1 MGWALLCQ
9 SLIKKCTTAFPTVQ
23 SWSGIFLNQGPLLT
37 DDYSLGQDNIK
48 LASTERSGSHFWV
61 FVWLTVQRDKVS
73 HGGRHG
79 TLRLATKVCS
89 WPGSRQRWMLVFSS
103 HFTFQSMTS
112 AQEILPTFRLSLSS
126 PSLPLEAP
134 AYTHLEVRYYGDSK
148 SGQVINEDEPSW
160 HNPWQL
166 GIQTHDI
173 TAFHHDL

>member
-48 LASTERSGSHFWV
+48 LASTERSGLHFWV

-89 WPGSRQRWMLVFSS
+89 WPGSRQRWMLVF
-103 HFTFQSMTS
+103 TFSFSIYDLRPGDATYIQVESL
-112 AQEILPTFRLSLSS
+112 LPLSS
-126 PSLPLEAP
+126 
-134 AYTHLEVRYYGDSK
+134 
-148 SGQVINEDEPSW
+148 SGSTCVHTSRGTLLRW
-160 HNPWQL
+160 
-166 GIQTHDI
+166 
-173 TAFHHDL
+173 F

>member
-9 SLIKKCTTAFPTVQ
+9 SLIKKCTTAFSTVQ

-89 WPGSRQRWMLVFSS
+89 WPGSRQRWMLVF
-103 HFTFQSMTS
+103 TFSFSIYDLRPGDATYIQVESL
-112 AQEILPTFRLSLSS
+112 LPLSS
-126 PSLPLEAP
+126 
-134 AYTHLEVRYYGDSK
+134 
-148 SGQVINEDEPSW
+148 SGSTCVHTSRGTLLRW
-160 HNPWQL
+160 
-166 GIQTHDI
+166 
-173 TAFHHDL
+173 F